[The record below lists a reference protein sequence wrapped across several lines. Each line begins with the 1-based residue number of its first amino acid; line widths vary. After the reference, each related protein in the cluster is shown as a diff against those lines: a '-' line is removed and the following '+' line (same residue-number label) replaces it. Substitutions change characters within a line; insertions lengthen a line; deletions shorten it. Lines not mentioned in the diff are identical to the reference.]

1 MKVTLNWLK
10 DFVDIDITAV
20 ELADRLV
27 NTGFEVEEIIDQRA
41 AIKGVVLGRIESIV
55 RHPDAD
61 KLVIC
66 KVDVGSEVLQIV
78 TGASNIAEGDV
89 VPVATDGAVLPD
101 GKRIKSGKL
110 RGVASCGMMCSGEE
124 LGLSESDYKGAGVY
138 GILIMNG
145 EDKALGT
152 DINDVL
158 GYDDVILDVA
168 VTANRGDCNSVLGI
182 AGEVAAILNKPLKM
196 PDLSFSA
203 DKASKTGDY
212 VSVSVKDKQLCPRY
226 MAAAVTDV
234 KIAPSPEYIRRRL
247 KAVGIRPISNLV
259 DITNYVLT
267 EIGQPMH
274 AFDMRDIDGGKIN
287 VRRAL
292 DSEKIVALDGKEYTL
307 SSDMLII
314 ADAAKPC
321 AIAGVMGGENSG
333 IREDTQGVIF
343 ESAKFARDSVRR
355 TSRGLGLR
363 SDSSARYEKGVDC
376 SLQEIGVRRALHLV
390 QELGCGVI
398 AQDMIDVFDNKPK
411 ARRIET
417 SLSRINGILGVDV
430 PADEA
435 VRILAALRIQVERD
449 GDKIVCIP
457 PEGREDL
464 ENVNDLA
471 EEVIRFYGY
480 DKIDG
485 TLMEKGKQTVGGKG
499 LRIADTDLVKRL
511 CVAAG
516 YNEILTYSF
525 VSPKMCDVLMLP
537 EDDALHSSVELLNPL
552 GEDVS
557 RMRTTLAYSI
567 ISTLASNYLKS
578 IHTARLYE
586 VAGVYYDKGAE
597 LPEQSERLALGA
609 YGKDEDFYTVKGVIE
624 NIMRAFGIDAAYE
637 RSTLPYLHG
646 GRSADIVAAGGKVLG
661 YIGEVHRDVS
671 AAFNVEER
679 LYIAELDIDMLH
691 KYARRK
697 YVFEQVSK
705 FPPVERDL
713 AIVVEEDVSA
723 AKIIAAIKKAGG
735 GLLKEVSVFDVYRN
749 KLLLGEKKSVALN
762 LVFRADDKTLTD
774 ADISSRM
781 DRITEKLHSELGG
794 VLR

>member
-10 DFVDIDITAV
+10 DFVDIDIPAE

-41 AIKGVVLGRIESIV
+41 AIKGVVLGRIDAIEK
-55 RHPDAD
+55 HPDAD
-61 KLVIC
+61 KLVVC
-66 KVDVGSEVLQIV
+66 SVDIGDKSLQIV
-78 TGASNIAEGDV
+78 TGASNISVGDI
-89 VPVATDGAVLPD
+89 VPIATDGAILPD
-101 GKRIKSGKL
+101 GKHIKTGKL
-110 RGVASCGMMCSGEE
+110 RGVTSCGMMCSGEE

-145 EDKALGT
+145 ETMPLGT

-158 GYDDVILDVA
+158 GYDDVVLDVA

-196 PDLSFSA
+196 PDLSYGASGKSSVSDYVKVNVQ
-203 DKASKTGDY
+203 DKA
-212 VSVSVKDKQLCPRY
+212 LCPRY

-247 KAVGIRPISNLV
+247 KAVGIRPICNLV

-274 AFDMRDIDGGKIN
+274 AFDMRDIEGAKID
-287 VRRAL
+287 VRRAG
-292 DSEKIVALDGKEYTL
+292 DGEKIVALDGKEYSL
-307 SSDMLII
+307 NGDILVISD
-314 ADAAKPC
+314 AVKAC

-333 IREDTQGVIF
+333 IREDTAAVIF

-363 SDSSARYEKGVDC
+363 SDSSARYEKGVDS

-390 QELGCGVI
+390 QELGCGAI
-398 AQDMIDVFDNKPK
+398 AQGLIDVSDGQADAKT
-411 ARRIET
+411 IET
-417 SLSRINGILGVDV
+417 TLSRINGILGVEV

-435 VRILAALRIQVERD
+435 VRILGALRIKVERD
-449 GDKIVCIP
+449 GDKIVCTP
-457 PEGREDL
+457 PAGREDL

-480 DKIDG
+480 DKIKG
-485 TLMEKGKQTVGGKG
+485 TLMEKGEQTVGGKG

-525 VSPKMCDVLMLP
+525 VSPKACDVLMLP
-537 EDDALHSSVELLNPL
+537 EDDVLRSGVELLNPL
-552 GEDVS
+552 GEDMS
-557 RMRTTLAYSI
+557 RMRTTLAYSM
-567 ISTLASNYLKS
+567 ISTLSSNCLKS
-578 IHTARLYE
+578 IRTARLYE
-586 VAGVYYDKGAE
+586 AASVYFRGDGE

-609 YGKDEDFYTVKGVIE
+609 YGKDEDFYTVKGAIE
-624 NIMRAFGIDAAYE
+624 NILSAFGIDASYE
-637 RSTLPYLHG
+637 RSTLPYLHA
-646 GRSADIVAAGGKVLG
+646 GRSADIIAAGGKTLG

-671 AAFNVEER
+671 AAFNVDER
-679 LYIAELDIDMLH
+679 LYIAELDIDKLH
-691 KYARRK
+691 KCARRK
-697 YVFEQVSK
+697 YVFEHVSK
-705 FPPVERDL
+705 FPPVERDI
-713 AIVVEEDVSA
+713 AIVVEEDVTA
-723 AKIIAAIKKAGG
+723 AQIIASIKKAGG

-749 KLLLGEKKSVALN
+749 KLLLADKKSVALN

-774 ADISSRM
+774 ADITSRM
-781 DRITEKLHSELGG
+781 DKITEKLHSELGA